1 MYYLADPP
9 YFLFLAGLF
18 IGMTSGAAFE
28 GTLKQSVQFW
38 SKNRTTENLTA
49 VRSFKLFFPFLGICL
64 GIGLFLTA
72 GLQIFGFPAE
82 LSYLISLPLTLF
94 TAALV
99 WGQLGKILQQLERG
113 GSQALDLDSLS

>member
-1 MYYLADPP
+1 VYYLADPP
-9 YFLFLAGLF
+9 YFLFLAGLL

-28 GTLKQSVQFW
+28 GTLKQSVQVW
-38 SKNRTTENLTA
+38 AKHRTTANLAA
-49 VRSFKLFFPFLGICL
+49 VRSFKLFFCFLGICL
-64 GIGLFLTA
+64 GIALFLAA

-82 LSYLISLPLTLF
+82 LSYVIALPLTLL

-99 WGQLGKILQQLERG
+99 WGQLGKILLQLERG

>member
-1 MYYLADPP
+1 MYYLVDPP

-28 GTLKQSVQFW
+28 GTLKQSVQAW
-38 SKNRTTENLTA
+38 SKNRTTENLAA
-49 VRSFKLFFPFLGICL
+49 VRSPKLFFSFVGICL

-72 GLQIFGFPAE
+72 GLQIFGFPSE
-82 LSYLISLPLTLF
+82 LSYVISLPLTLF

-99 WGQLGKILQQLERG
+99 WGQLGKILLQLERG